1 MANPYEVYILFEN
14 LSTVGKYITN
24 LYIATD
30 AAGDDLRLPSGSK
43 TYTLPGASDANEKEA
58 YLLKDLIVIPG
69 LDNNGV
75 VVQPTV
81 KYLEIWLNDKDSS
94 DVVVLGVNTG
104 ATVNRQFEKMEY
116 IIGEGTPIKF
126 KQK

>member
-1 MANPYEVYILFEN
+1 MVDFEVYVLFEN
-14 LSTVGKYITN
+14 LNTVGEYITN
-24 LYIATD
+24 LYTADNTS
-30 AAGDDLRLPSGSK
+30 GHDLTLPSGSK

-58 YLLKDLIVIPG
+58 YMVKDVIVIG
-69 LDNNGV
+69 T
-75 VVQPTV
+75 PTV

>member
-1 MANPYEVYILFEN
+1 MAAFEVYVLFEN

-24 LYIATD
+24 LYTASD
-30 AAGDDLRLPSGSK
+30 VAGEDLKLPSNST
-43 TYTLPGASDANEKEA
+43 TYTLPGASDADEKEA
-58 YLLKDLIVIPG
+58 YIIKDVIVIG
-69 LDNNGV
+69 T
-75 VVQPTV
+75 PTV
-81 KYLEIWLNDKDSS
+81 KYLEIWLNDKDTS

-104 ATVNRQFEKMEY
+104 STVNRQFEKMEY

>member
-1 MANPYEVYILFEN
+1 MAAFEVYVLFEN
-14 LSTVGKYITN
+14 LSTIGKYITN
-24 LYIATD
+24 LYTADDTATH
-30 AAGDDLRLPSGSK
+30 DLALPSGSV
-43 TYTLPGASDANEKEA
+43 TYTLPGSSDTDEKEA
-58 YLLKDLIVIPG
+58 YLVKDVIVIG
-69 LDNNGV
+69 T
-75 VVQPTV
+75 PTV

>member
-1 MANPYEVYILFEN
+1 MAAFEVYTLFEN
-14 LSTVGKYITN
+14 LSTIGKYITN
-24 LYIATD
+24 LYTASD
-30 AAGDDLRLPSGSK
+30 VAGEDLKLPSNST
-43 TYTLPGASDANEKEA
+43 TYTLPGASDADEKEA
-58 YLLKDLIVIPG
+58 YMIKDVIVIG
-69 LDNNGV
+69 T
-75 VVQPTV
+75 PTV

-104 ATVNRQFEKMEY
+104 LTVNRQFEKMEY

>member
-1 MANPYEVYILFEN
+1 MANPYEVYVLFEN
-14 LSTVGKYITN
+14 LSTTGKYITN
-24 LYIATD
+24 LYTADDVATH
-30 AAGDDLRLPSGSK
+30 DLALPSGSI
-43 TYTLPGASDANEKEA
+43 TYTLPGASDTDEKEA
-58 YLLKDLIVIPG
+58 YLMKDVIVIPG
-69 LDNNGV
+69 ADI
-75 VVQPTV
+75 PTV

-94 DVVVLGVNTG
+94 DVVVIGVNTG

>member
-1 MANPYEVYILFEN
+1 MAAFEVYILFEN
-14 LSTVGKYITN
+14 ISTVGKYITN
-24 LYIATD
+24 LYTADDTATH
-30 AAGDDLRLPSGSK
+30 DLTLPSGSV
-43 TYTLPGASDANEKEA
+43 TYTLPGASDTDEKEA
-58 YLLKDLIVIPG
+58 YMVKDIIVIG
-69 LDNNGV
+69 T
-75 VVQPTV
+75 PTV

>member
-1 MANPYEVYILFEN
+1 MAAFEVYVLFEN
-14 LSTVGKYITN
+14 ISTVGKYITN
-24 LYIATD
+24 LYTADDTATH
-30 AAGDDLRLPSGSK
+30 DLTLPSGSV
-43 TYTLPGASDANEKEA
+43 TYTLPGASDMDEKEA
-58 YLLKDLIVIPG
+58 YMVKDVIVIG
-69 LDNNGV
+69 T
-75 VVQPTV
+75 PTV

-104 ATVNRQFEKMEY
+104 STVNRQFEKMEY

>member
-1 MANPYEVYILFEN
+1 MAAFEVYVLFEN

-24 LYIATD
+24 LYTANDT
-30 AAGDDLRLPSGSK
+30 AGDDLRLPSNST
-43 TYTLPGASDANEKEA
+43 TYTLPGASDENEKEA
-58 YLLKDLIVIPG
+58 YLLKDVIVIPG
-69 LDNNGV
+69 TAG
-75 VVQPTV
+75 QPTV

-104 ATVNRQFEKMEY
+104 STVNRKFEKMEY

>member
-1 MANPYEVYILFEN
+1 MVNFEVYVLFEN

-24 LYIATD
+24 LYTADDTATH
-30 AAGDDLRLPSGSK
+30 DLTLPSGST
-43 TYTLPGASDANEKEA
+43 TYTLPGASDADEKEA

-69 LDNNGV
+69 TDPIL
-75 VVQPTV
+75 V

-94 DVVVLGVNTG
+94 DVVVLGVNTPT
-104 ATVNRQFEKMEY
+104 TVNRQFEKMEY

>member
-1 MANPYEVYILFEN
+1 MAAFEVYVLFEN

-24 LYIATD
+24 LYTADDTATH
-30 AAGDDLRLPSGSK
+30 DLSLPSGST
-43 TYTLPGASDANEKEA
+43 TYTLPGASDTDEKEA
-58 YLLKDLIVIPG
+58 YMVKDVIVIG
-69 LDNNGV
+69 T
-75 VVQPTV
+75 PTV

-104 ATVNRQFEKMEY
+104 STVNRQFEKMEY

>member
-1 MANPYEVYILFEN
+1 MVNFEVYVLFEN
-14 LSTVGKYITN
+14 LSTIGKYITN
-24 LYIATD
+24 LYTADDTATH
-30 AAGDDLRLPSGSK
+30 DLTLPSGST
-43 TYTLPGASDANEKEA
+43 TYTLPGASDVDEKEA

-69 LDNNGV
+69 KDSTGA

-81 KYLEIWLNDKDSS
+81 KYFEIWLNDKDSS

-104 ATVNRQFEKMEY
+104 STVNRQFEKMEY
-116 IIGEGTPIKF
+116 VIGEGTPIKF

>member
-1 MANPYEVYILFEN
+1 MAAFEVYVLFEN
-14 LSTVGKYITN
+14 LNTVGKYITN
-24 LYIATD
+24 LYNASD
-30 AAGDDLRLPSGSK
+30 VAGEDLKLPSNST
-43 TYTLPGASDANEKEA
+43 TYTLPGASEEDEKEA
-58 YLLKDLIVIPG
+58 YVIKDVIVIG
-69 LDNNGV
+69 S
-75 VVQPTV
+75 PTV

>member
-1 MANPYEVYILFEN
+1 MAAFEVYVLFEN
-14 LSTVGKYITN
+14 ISTVGKYITN
-24 LYIATD
+24 LYTADDTATH
-30 AAGDDLRLPSGSK
+30 DLALPSGSV
-43 TYTLPGASDANEKEA
+43 TYTLPGASNADKKEA
-58 YLLKDLIVIPG
+58 YLVKDVIVIG
-69 LDNNGV
+69 T
-75 VVQPTV
+75 PTV
-81 KYLEIWLNDKDSS
+81 KYLEIWLNDKDTS

>member
-1 MANPYEVYILFEN
+1 MAAFEVYILFEN
-14 LSTVGKYITN
+14 LSTIGKYITN
-24 LYIATD
+24 LYTADDTATH
-30 AAGDDLRLPSGSK
+30 DLALPSGST
-43 TYTLPGASDANEKEA
+43 TYTLPGASDADEKEA
-58 YLLKDLIVIPG
+58 YLVKDVIVIG
-69 LDNNGV
+69 T
-75 VVQPTV
+75 PTV

>member
-1 MANPYEVYILFEN
+1 MTDFEVYVLFEN

-24 LYIATD
+24 LYTASNV
-30 AAGDDLRLPSGSK
+30 AGDDLRLPSGST
-43 TYTLPGASDANEKEA
+43 TYTLPGANDADEKEA
-58 YLLKDLIVIPG
+58 YLMKDVIVIPG
-69 LDNNGV
+69 RTADGV

-81 KYLEIWLNDKDSS
+81 KYLEIWLNDKNSS
-94 DVVVLGVNTG
+94 DVVVLGVNTS

>member
-1 MANPYEVYILFEN
+1 MAAFEVYTLFEN
-14 LSTVGKYITN
+14 ISTIGQYITN
-24 LYIATD
+24 LYTADDTATH
-30 AAGDDLRLPSGSK
+30 DLTLPSGSV
-43 TYTLPGASDANEKEA
+43 TYTLPGSSDTDEKEA
-58 YLLKDLIVIPG
+58 YLVKDVIVIG
-69 LDNNGV
+69 T
-75 VVQPTV
+75 PTV

-104 ATVNRQFEKMEY
+104 STVNRQFEKMEY

>member
-1 MANPYEVYILFEN
+1 MAFEVYVLFQN

-24 LYIATD
+24 LYTADGTS
-30 AAGDDLRLPSGSK
+30 GDDLKLPSGSS
-43 TYTLPGASDANEKEA
+43 TYTLPGASDEDEKEA
-58 YLLKDLIVIPG
+58 YLIKDVIVIGDTTPI
-69 LDNNGV
+69 
-75 VVQPTV
+75 

-94 DVVVLGVNTG
+94 DVVVLAVNTG

-116 IIGEGTPIKF
+116 IIGEGTPIKL

>member
-1 MANPYEVYILFEN
+1 MAAFEVYVLFEN
-14 LSTVGKYITN
+14 LSTIGKYITN
-24 LYIATD
+24 LYTADDTATH
-30 AAGDDLRLPSGSK
+30 DLTLPSGSV
-43 TYTLPGASDANEKEA
+43 TYTLPGASDTDEKEA
-58 YLLKDLIVIPG
+58 YMVKDVIVIG
-69 LDNNGV
+69 T
-75 VVQPTV
+75 PTV

-104 ATVNRQFEKMEY
+104 ATVNRQYEKMEY

>member
-1 MANPYEVYILFEN
+1 MVDFEVYVLFEN

-24 LYIATD
+24 LYTA
-30 AAGDDLRLPSGSK
+30 DDTPTHDLALPSGSV
-43 TYTLPGASDANEKEA
+43 TYTLPGANDLDEKEA
-58 YLLKDLIVIPG
+58 YMVKDVIVIG
-69 LDNNGV
+69 T
-75 VVQPTV
+75 PTV

-116 IIGEGTPIKF
+116 LIGEGTPIKL

>member
-1 MANPYEVYILFEN
+1 MAAFEVYVLFEN
-14 LSTVGKYITN
+14 LNMVGKYITN
-24 LYIATD
+24 LYIA
-30 AAGDDLRLPSGSK
+30 DDTATHDLALPSGSV
-43 TYTLPGASDANEKEA
+43 TYTLPGASDADEKEA
-58 YLLKDLIVIPG
+58 YLVKDVIVIG
-69 LDNNGV
+69 T
-75 VVQPTV
+75 PTV

>member
-1 MANPYEVYILFEN
+1 MAAFEVYVLFEN

-24 LYIATD
+24 LYTADDTATH
-30 AAGDDLRLPSGSK
+30 DLTLPSGST
-43 TYTLPGASDANEKEA
+43 TYTLPGASDVDEKEA
-58 YLLKDLIVIPG
+58 YMVKDVIVIG
-69 LDNNGV
+69 T
-75 VVQPTV
+75 PTV

-104 ATVNRQFEKMEY
+104 STVNRQFEKMEY
-116 IIGEGTPIKF
+116 IVGEGTPIKF

>member
-1 MANPYEVYILFEN
+1 MAAFEVYVLFEN
-14 LSTVGKYITN
+14 MNMVGKYITN
-24 LYIATD
+24 LYTA
-30 AAGDDLRLPSGSK
+30 DDTPTHDLALPSGSV
-43 TYTLPGASDANEKEA
+43 TYTLPGASDADEKEA
-58 YLLKDLIVIPG
+58 YMVKDIIVIG
-69 LDNNGV
+69 T
-75 VVQPTV
+75 PTV

>member
-1 MANPYEVYILFEN
+1 MAAFEVYVLFEN
-14 LSTVGKYITN
+14 LSTIGKYITN
-24 LYIATD
+24 LYTANDT
-30 AAGDDLRLPSGSK
+30 AGDDLRLPSNST
-43 TYTLPGASDANEKEA
+43 TYTLPGASDENEKEA
-58 YLLKDLIVIPG
+58 YLLKDVIVIPG
-69 LDNNGV
+69 TAG
-75 VVQPTV
+75 QPTV

-116 IIGEGTPIKF
+116 VIGEGTPIKF

>member
-1 MANPYEVYILFEN
+1 MAAFEVYVLFEN

-24 LYIATD
+24 LYTATD
-30 AAGDDLRLPSGSK
+30 TSGDDLRLPSGSV
-43 TYTLPGASDANEKEA
+43 TYTLPGASDTDEKEA
-58 YLLKDLIVIPG
+58 YLLKDVIVIPG
-69 LDNNGV
+69 TAGA
-75 VVQPTV
+75 PTM

>member
-1 MANPYEVYILFEN
+1 MAAFEVYVLFEN
-14 LSTVGKYITN
+14 LNITGKYITN
-24 LYIATD
+24 LYSASD
-30 AAGDDLRLPSGSK
+30 VAGEDLKLPSNST
-43 TYTLPGASDANEKEA
+43 TYTLPGASELDEKEA
-58 YLLKDLIVIPG
+58 YMIKDVIVIG
-69 LDNNGV
+69 T
-75 VVQPTV
+75 PTV

-116 IIGEGTPIKF
+116 LIGEGTPIKL

>member
-1 MANPYEVYILFEN
+1 MAAFEVYVLFEN

-24 LYIATD
+24 LYTA
-30 AAGDDLRLPSGSK
+30 DDTPTHDLALPSGSV
-43 TYTLPGASDANEKEA
+43 TYTLPGASDTNEKEA
-58 YLLKDLIVIPG
+58 YLMKDVIVIGTP
-69 LDNNGV
+69 V
-75 VVQPTV
+75 V

-104 ATVNRQFEKMEY
+104 TTVNRQFEKMDY

>member
-1 MANPYEVYILFEN
+1 MAAFEVYVLFEN
-14 LSTVGKYITN
+14 LSMVGKYITN
-24 LYIATD
+24 LYTADDTATH
-30 AAGDDLRLPSGSK
+30 DLALPSGSV
-43 TYTLPGASDANEKEA
+43 TYTLPGSNDTDEKEA
-58 YLLKDLIVIPG
+58 YLVKDVIVIG
-69 LDNNGV
+69 T
-75 VVQPTV
+75 PTV

-104 ATVNRQFEKMEY
+104 STVNRQFEKMEY